1 MRNMSSKVTHMTT
14 PTMMMM
20 TAMINTTKSTPT
32 PAATPPTLLSLLGG
46 IGTGTGWGDSIAMLP

>member
-1 MRNMSSKVTHMTT
+1 MSSKATHMTT

-20 TAMINTTKSTPT
+20 TTMINTAKSTPT

-46 IGTGTGWGDSIAMLP
+46 VGTKGTGWGDSIAMLP